1 MNVKPHNN
9 SYSSNDNTGPLRI
22 TDDPSYV
29 KPDPLDTSRMSA
41 HQKRHWM
48 AAHNANSKSGNTT
61 DTTSNKLPEQPSEDA
76 YICFSEKI
84 PDYKFLNPDDT
95 FISESKKATEV
106 KPSNNDE
113 VKSLSDPLK
122 KFFAPII
129 KQPPSNDTNK
139 IS

>member
-22 TDDPSYV
+22 TEDPSYV

-41 HQKRHWM
+41 RQKRHWM
-48 AAHNANSKSGNTT
+48 AAYNANSKTT
-61 DTTSNKLPEQPSEDA
+61 DTTPSKLPEQPSEDT
-76 YICFSEKI
+76 YICFSEKT
-84 PDYKFLNPDDT
+84 PDYKFINPDDT
-95 FISESKKATEV
+95 FISDSQKTTEA
-106 KPSNNDE
+106 KPSNNE
-113 VKSLSDPLK
+113 ETKSLSDPLK

-129 KQPPSNDTNK
+129 KQPPLNDTNK